1 MNKRGRCHSLNLI
14 LKVSATPA
22 SRRIAAENNVELS
35 DVEGTGKHGRV
46 LKEDVLAFV
55 ASRKGQAC
63 IATARLPML
72 SAPPTST
79 PAATFDGR
87 QEICKKSRGDK
98 FEMRVLMSSKV
109 RHEEYGAAFVMDIFI
124 QTSTFQ
130 LSCAGGWVCYREMRS
145 QHPEAE
151 IRVQC
156 PGKDVILH

>member
-1 MNKRGRCHSLNLI
+1 M
-14 LKVSATPA
+14 SATPA

-98 FEMRVLMSSKV
+98 FEMRVLVSSKV
-109 RHEEYGAAFVMDIFI
+109 RHKEYGAAFVMDIFI
-124 QTSTFQ
+124 QT
-130 LSCAGGWVCYREMRS
+130 
-145 QHPEAE
+145 
-151 IRVQC
+151 
-156 PGKDVILH
+156 

>member
-1 MNKRGRCHSLNLI
+1 M
-14 LKVSATPA
+14 SATPA

-35 DVEGTGKHGRV
+35 DVEGTGKHGRI

-55 ASRKGQAC
+55 ASRKGLAV
-63 IATARLPML
+63 
-72 SAPPTST
+72 T
-79 PAATFDGR
+79 PASTVEFDGR

-98 FEMRVLMSSKV
+98 FEMRVLVSSKV
-109 RHEEYGAAFVMDIFI
+109 RHKEYGAAFVMDIFI
-124 QTSTFQ
+124 QTLTFQ

>member
-1 MNKRGRCHSLNLI
+1 M
-14 LKVSATPA
+14 SATPA

-35 DVEGTGKHGRV
+35 YVEGTGKHGRV

-72 SAPPTST
+72 TAPPTST

-98 FEMRVLMSSKV
+98 FEMRVLVSSKV

-124 QTSTFQ
+124 QTLTFQ

>member
-1 MNKRGRCHSLNLI
+1 M
-14 LKVSATPA
+14 SATPA

-72 SAPPTST
+72 TAPPTST
-79 PAATFDGR
+79 PASTLDGR
-87 QEICKKSRGDK
+87 QESRGNK
-98 FEMRVLMSSKV
+98 FEMRVLVSSKV